1 MSAQIPAQL
10 ERAQNDPEFQTL
22 VHARSRLA
30 WALTT
35 IMLAIYFG
43 FILMIAFAPAH
54 LGKPIG
60 TGVTT
65 IGIPLGILVIISAF
79 ALTGFY
85 VWRANSS
92 FDAISKRVAER
103 AKQ

>member
-1 MSAQIPAQL
+1 MADTTDAQL

-22 VHARSRLA
+22 VRSRSRLA
-30 WALTT
+30 WILSS
-35 IMLAIYFG
+35 IMMAIYFG

-60 TGVTT
+60 AGVTT
-65 IGIPLGILVIISAF
+65 VGIPIGIFVILAAF
-79 ALTGFY
+79 VLTGIY

-92 FDAISKRVAER
+92 FDAMSQRIAER